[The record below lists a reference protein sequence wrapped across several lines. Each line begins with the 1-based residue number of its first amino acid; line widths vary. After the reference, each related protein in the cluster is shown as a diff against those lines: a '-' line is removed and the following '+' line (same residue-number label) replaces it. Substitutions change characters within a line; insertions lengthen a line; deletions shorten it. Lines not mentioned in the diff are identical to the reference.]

1 MDPVHD
7 ATRNEDPCVAGH
19 TDNVDDEVEVVVD
32 PNAVPDPEAVVV
44 EPGHRKKSSS
54 MSMN

>member
-1 MDPVHD
+1 VDPVHD